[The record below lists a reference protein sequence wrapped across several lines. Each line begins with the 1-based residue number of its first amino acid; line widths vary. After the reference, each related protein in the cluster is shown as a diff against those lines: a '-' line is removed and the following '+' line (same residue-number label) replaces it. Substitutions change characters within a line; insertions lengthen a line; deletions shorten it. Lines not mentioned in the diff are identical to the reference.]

1 MIIPRI
7 PMPNTRLHIL
17 VLPVVTLAV
26 LQLGGCSKTSVAPAP
41 PGGTYF
47 SESAGA
53 NFDQYVAIAGEE
65 GKHIANFP
73 LAAAFRAP
81 YNTSLIYIASG
92 NRGIVKSEDGGKSW
106 TVLPNP
112 LTDTKDVVA
121 LENGTIIVSG
131 TDKEGQGYMLRSLD
145 AGKSWHNV
153 LTIPLPKKGSFA
165 LIGQAGVAP
174 SVLLALTL
182 DPFNTNRVYAGSSL
196 GTIFVGEQSAKV
208 WRSIHSIKPSL
219 QNPIQTQA
227 DAGIRKLIAS
237 PHRAGELLAITTDR
251 RLLRISGD
259 KNEEI
264 IIPSSIGDPAPLFGG
279 GNNAKRLVF
288 DAAYIAGFPAGI
300 IAGVENGGV
309 ATRDGGKSWLELK
322 VPIDETQKF
331 SSTVV
336 AVSPTNVNRILV
348 AVNSVIYR
356 SEDGGDTW
364 NTFSLGLPNSII
376 TDLLIDP
383 SNASRVLLI
392 TAPIPS

>member
-1 MIIPRI
+1 MKFPLPVVLVACVMIIPRI

-92 NRGIVKSEDGGKSW
+92 NRGIVKSEDGGK
-106 TVLPNP
+106 T
-112 LTDTKDVVA
+112 
-121 LENGTIIVSG
+121 
-131 TDKEGQGYMLRSLD
+131 
-145 AGKSWHNV
+145 WHNV

-208 WRSIHSIKPSL
+208 WRSIHSIKPS
-219 QNPIQTQA
+219 
-227 DAGIRKLIAS
+227 
-237 PHRAGELLAITTDR
+237 
-251 RLLRISGD
+251 
-259 KNEEI
+259 
-264 IIPSSIGDPAPLFGG
+264 
-279 GNNAKRLVF
+279 
-288 DAAYIAGFPAGI
+288 
-300 IAGVENGGV
+300 
-309 ATRDGGKSWLELK
+309 
-322 VPIDETQKF
+322 
-331 SSTVV
+331 
-336 AVSPTNVNRILV
+336 
-348 AVNSVIYR
+348 
-356 SEDGGDTW
+356 
-364 NTFSLGLPNSII
+364 
-376 TDLLIDP
+376 
-383 SNASRVLLI
+383 
-392 TAPIPS
+392 